1 MKLKTWLKK
10 GKLIVLFASLTL
22 VFVMLCAACNS
33 SNDNTDSGNVSND
46 DSKTV
51 EDANTDSDTDSA
63 LKTIRIAT
71 PSSGNVLSENAML
84 AEKLGYIEEEL
95 EKVGYKPEYVGFA
108 NAGPGINE
116 AFVAG
121 EIDYAFYNELP
132 AIMAKSNGIDLK
144 IIATITQQYNY
155 ALFVTEKSGITS
167 FEDLEGKRVIV
178 PQGTILYK
186 YLKDLCEKNNVDFST
201 IEQINSLSD
210 ANSILASGEAD
221 AYSCAYT
228 SALLLQSQGLGTIL
242 TNTTEDLEEA
252 TGITLTARTSVL
264 ESDLESAK
272 AIIRALKRASEYA
285 AENPDKVY
293 ALLATETTTE
303 ELQKQLYAY
312 DTSFTYFS
320 PVLSGDYRKSVQA
333 QYNFAQENQML
344 GGEVDLDELLDST
357 YVDEI
362 MAE

>member
-1 MKLKTWLKK
+1 MKLKTWLNK
-10 GKLIVLFASLTL
+10 GKSTVLFVALAL
-22 VFVMLCAACNS
+22 VLVMVCAACNS
-33 SNDNTDSGNVSND
+33 GKGNKDLGSSSSDVSETAD
-46 DSKTV
+46 V
-51 EDANTDSDTDSA
+51 ANTDKE

-84 AEKLGYIEEEL
+84 AEQLGYIEEEL
-95 EKVGYKPEYVGFA
+95 AKAGYKPEYIGFA

-132 AIMAKSNGIDLK
+132 AVMAKSNGIDLK
-144 IIATITQQYNY
+144 IIATVTQQYNY

-167 FEDLEGKRVIV
+167 VEDLKGKRVIA

-186 YLKDLCEKNNVDFST
+186 YLSDLCEKNNVDFST

-242 TNTTEDLEEA
+242 ANTTENLEEA
-252 TGITLTARTSVL
+252 TGITVTARASVL
-264 ESDLESAK
+264 ESDRDSAK

-285 AENPDKVY
+285 AKNPDKVY

-312 DTSFTYFS
+312 DTTFTYFS
-320 PVLSGDYRKSVQA
+320 PVFSEDYRKAVQD
-333 QYNFAQENQML
+333 QYDFVKENQML
-344 GGEVDLDELLDST
+344 GGEVNLDELLDST
-357 YVDEI
+357 YVDEV

>member
-10 GKLIVLFASLTL
+10 GKLAVLFVALTL
-22 VFVMLCAACNS
+22 VFVMVCAACNS
-33 SNDNTDSGNVSND
+33 SKDNTDSGNVTND
-46 DSKTV
+46 DSKKV
-51 EDANTDSDTDSA
+51 EDANTDSE

-71 PSSGNVLSENAML
+71 PSSGNVLSDNAML

-95 EKVGYKPEYVGFA
+95 EKAGYKAEYVGFA

-121 EIDYAFYNELP
+121 QIDYAFYNELP
-132 AIMAKSNGIDLK
+132 AMMAKSNGIDLK
-144 IIATITQQYNY
+144 IIATITQQFNY
-155 ALFVTEKSGITS
+155 ALFITEQSGITS
-167 FEDLEGKRVIV
+167 LKDLEGKRVIAA
-178 PQGTILYK
+178 QGTILYK
-186 YLKDLCEKNNVDFST
+186 YLKSLCEKNDVDFSK
-201 IEQINSLSD
+201 IEVINSLSD
-210 ANSILASGEAD
+210 ANSILVSGEAD
-221 AYSCAYT
+221 AYSCGYT
-228 SALLLQSQGLGTIL
+228 SALLLEEQGIGTTL
-242 TNTTEDLEEA
+242 TNTTEDLEES
-252 TGITLTARTSVL
+252 TGITLTARASVL

-293 ALLATETTTE
+293 ALLETETSSE
-303 ELQKQLYAY
+303 ELLKQLYSY
-312 DTSFTYFS
+312 DTSFSYFS
-320 PVLSGDYRKSVQA
+320 PTLSDDYRKKVQI
-333 QYNFAQENQML
+333 QYDFAKENQML